1 MRTDAARTRLEAER
15 ERERER
21 ERESIF
27 VYDDPRGNRM
37 WGNAESAVER
47 LRRREGSEPEG

>member
-1 MRTDAARTRLEAER
+1 MRVRVRTDAARTRLEA
-15 ERERER
+15 ERER

-37 WGNAESAVER
+37 WGNAESAMER

>member
-1 MRTDAARTRLEAER
+1 LKLRER
-15 ERERER
+15 EREKRESVCFDRER

-37 WGNAESAVER
+37 WGNAEGAMER